1 MTEQVELKSDSG
13 NTQSSPR
20 SKRSVMW
27 FIVHAAVYLPL
38 RLWCRTHAIGREN
51 LNPDRGGILLVNH
64 QSFFDP
70 LFVTVRLTRAVSFL
84 ARDTLFKI
92 PFLSFILRT
101 TFVIPIS
108 RTAFRGGSIRTAI
121 DRLNA
126 GYLVGIFPEG
136 TRSAGAPERFRPG
149 FLSLAR
155 RTDLPIYPVA
165 IVGADRVLPKGSW
178 FARPGRVTVIYGE
191 QLTPKE
197 REQVLEGKDD
207 RAIAAMMHEKV
218 SALYWSVAGA
228 VTQDQTPPEST
239 TEAQEQTG
247 G

>member
-1 MTEQVELKSDSG
+1 MTAQCEPDSSSDG
-13 NTQSSPR
+13 DQSPR
-20 SKRSVMW
+20 RSRRSFMW
-27 FIVHAAVYLPL
+27 LIVHAIVYLPL

-51 LNPDRGGILLVNH
+51 LDPSRGGILLINH

-70 LFVTVRLTRAVSFL
+70 LFVTVRLSRAVSFL

-101 TFVIPIS
+101 TFVIAIS
-108 RTAFRGGSIRTAI
+108 RTAFRGGSIRTAL

-136 TRSAGAPERFRPG
+136 TRSSGAPKRFRPG

-165 IVGADRVLPKGSW
+165 VVGADRVLPKGSW
-178 FARPGRVTVIYGE
+178 IVRPGRVTVVYGKP
-191 QLTPKE
+191 LTPEE
-197 REQVLEGKDD
+197 RVLVVEGQDD
-207 RAIAAMMHEKV
+207 KAIASMMHEKV
-218 SALYWSVAGA
+218 SALYSSVAGPDLSGQSA
-228 VTQDQTPPEST
+228 IEPAENS
-239 TEAQEQTG
+239 
-247 G
+247 